1 MAFTCPQRV
10 LTKIKSTLFLHRQ
23 QQKKQPILKHKNNIY
38 YDNNRVQHQPDR
50 SSKKS

>member
-1 MAFTCPQRV
+1 MPSKGIDKNKKYIIFAPT
-10 LTKIKSTLFLHRQ
+10 TT
-23 QQKKQPILKHKNNIY
+23 KKQPILKHKNNIY